1 MAATAPPKEISPVAL
16 LLLAALLYIFYT
28 EPSEKAL
35 LVAIAAVAAW
45 VTLKSCNA
53 GFAVI
58 AAFYILKLYN
68 AAADVSAAPA
78 EQALKRGPVAP
89 LSGYPKDPA
98 SVQARIEAVKGGAP
112 LQPKVETITG
122 VLESPTILDAAPL
135 QPLDKLASEALP
147 GATIPASAK
156 ARVAIYAPP
165 EDTVAKDASSEKA
178 PLANPYLQAGPDDEG
193 TLTALI
199 PKGTDLP
206 SIENIGSQ
214 IAGALSGA
222 GLAF

>member
-1 MAATAPPKEISPVAL
+1 MATASPKEISPVSL
-16 LLLAALLYIFYT
+16 LLLAFLLYIFYT

-35 LVAIAAVAAW
+35 LVSIAAIAAW
-45 VTLKSCNA
+45 VTLKSCTA

-68 AAADVSAAPA
+68 AAADVQPPA
-78 EQALKRGPVAP
+78 QPPVGPKNLPAT
-89 LSGYPKDPA
+89 GAYPKDPA

-135 QPLDKLASEALP
+135 QPLEKLSSEALP
-147 GATIPASAK
+147 GATVPASAK
-156 ARVAIYAPP
+156 ARVAIYAPA
-165 EDTVAKDASSEKA
+165 EETVAKESSTEKA
-178 PLANPYLQAGPDDEG
+178 PLENPYLQKGPDEEG
-193 TLTALI
+193 TMVALI
-199 PKGTDLP
+199 PKGTDFP

-214 IAGALSGA
+214 IQGALSGA